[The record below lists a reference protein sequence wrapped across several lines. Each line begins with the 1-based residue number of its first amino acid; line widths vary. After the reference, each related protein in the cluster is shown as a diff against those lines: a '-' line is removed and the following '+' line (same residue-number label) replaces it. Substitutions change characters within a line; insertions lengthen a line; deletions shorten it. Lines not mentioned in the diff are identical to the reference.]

1 MSKRNTTG
9 DPLARLSEADRAE
22 LRLEGLSREVGIACR
37 DFFASRGFGITPTPT
52 RARIKVR
59 MPDTS
64 TEVQRPAMRHQK
76 AGSLLHAGWY

>member
-37 DFFASRGFGITPTPT
+37 DFFASRGFGITPT
-52 RARIKVR
+52 RARCKVR
-59 MPDTS
+59 VPDTS
-64 TEVQRPAMRHQK
+64 TKVPRPAMRHRE
-76 AGSLLHAGWY
+76 AGSLLPAGWY

>member
-37 DFFASRGFGITPTPT
+37 HFFASRGFGIPAT
-52 RARIKVR
+52 RARCKVR
-59 MPDTS
+59 LPNTL
-64 TEVQRPAMRHQK
+64 TEVPRPAMKQQE
-76 AGSLLHAGWY
+76 AGSLLPAGWF